1 MSKIKNMN
9 LDVAS
14 FALSRVSYVMEN
26 EDINLKEYKTLV
38 KKIPTLIQK
47 NGYINTLVFNLSK
60 KNKAQHKEILDNII
74 QWNLQNEKIN
84 YLIKKSKGLEDLKD
98 DNSKYKS
105 YIEDICNLNQAQY
118 RLISKEMMN
127 LFAWIKR
134 FADGMIQ
141 DEE

>member
-1 MSKIKNMN
+1 M
-9 LDVAS
+9 
-14 FALSRVSYVMEN
+14 
-26 EDINLKEYKTLV
+26 
-38 KKIPTLIQK
+38 
-47 NGYINTLVFNLSK
+47 
-60 KNKAQHKEILDNII
+60 
-74 QWNLQNEKIN
+74 QNEKIN

>member
-1 MSKIKNMN
+1 MN

-14 FALSRVSYVMEN
+14 FALSRVSYVMEK

-98 DNSKYKS
+98 DNYKYKS
-105 YIEDICNLNQAQY
+105 YI
-118 RLISKEMMN
+118 
-127 LFAWIKR
+127 
-134 FADGMIQ
+134 
-141 DEE
+141 

>member
-14 FALSRVSYVMEN
+14 FALSRVSYVMEK

-74 QWNLQNEKIN
+74 QWTLQNEKIR
-84 YLIKKSKGLEDLKD
+84 GFE
-98 DNSKYKS
+98 
-105 YIEDICNLNQAQY
+105 
-118 RLISKEMMN
+118 R
-127 LFAWIKR
+127 
-134 FADGMIQ
+134 
-141 DEE
+141 